1 MSDTTPGAGPT
12 PDPTEPTEPTP
23 GSGEPAAST
32 PPPYTPPAGQPAG
45 QSAGQPGTP
54 PAAQPTSGP
63 DYGAQAS
70 QAAATLKAGN
80 PLDLGIIGAGLVA
93 FIASLFPYYTV
104 SVEGFG
110 GGSANA
116 WHGFFGWFGALVALV
131 GAGLLA
137 AKVLGV
143 LPALPVPVRTAVLG
157 CFALATLC
165 TLLALFVTP
174 GGGCDDAG
182 LGLCDAI
189 DQGHGI
195 GYWLA
200 LLAVIAGTALSFVR
214 RSAD

>member
-1 MSDTTPGAGPT
+1 MK
-12 PDPTEPTEPTP
+12 
-23 GSGEPAAST
+23 
-32 PPPYTPPAGQPAG
+32 
-45 QSAGQPGTP
+45 SA
-54 PAAQPTSGP
+54 
-63 DYGAQAS
+63 DR
-70 QAAATLKAGN
+70 
-80 PLDLGIIGAGLVA
+80 LDLGTIGAGLVV
-93 FIASLFPYYTV
+93 FIASLLPYYTV

-116 WHGFFGWFGALVALV
+116 WHGFFGWFGALAALV

-137 AKVLGV
+137 AKILGV

-189 DQGHGI
+189 DQGHGF

-200 LLAVIAGTALSFVR
+200 LLATIAGTALAALR